1 MILFEIYS
9 EIRYC
14 YFKSRPLGAY
24 PPPPTPLGTSWP
36 LKPDPGLD
44 AARREAEERERERQR
59 REKEERDRKEK
70 EREEKQKREREERE
84 REQRE
89 REQREREQRERE
101 QRERKERERR
111 DMEARERERMIQ
123 QQRLN
128 DASKAAAQARERSPM
143 RNGDDIRVKE
153 EPRKEEAEMMM
164 RAAEQRAYQQ
174 SLVAWQMTSARHPHM
189 FSAPRPGLFP
199 MPPHYATLGP
209 QGPPGWP
216 NHLDPYRDPY
226 RLMDPML
233 RAYPPMNPM
242 LDPLRVDP
250 SAHYRKNPSPLP
262 SPMHPQ
268 MKQLGSS
275 SQNPMQIASNELHKK
290 EDLSR

>member
-1 MILFEIYS
+1 MINLF
-9 EIRYC
+9 
-14 YFKSRPLGAY
+14 FFFQSRPLGAY

-59 REKEERDRKEK
+59 REKEERERKEK
-70 EREEKQKREREERE
+70 EREEKLKREREERE

-111 DMEARERERMIQ
+111 EMEARERERMIQ

-128 DASKAAAQARERSPM
+128 EQSKAAAQARERSPL

-153 EPRKEEAEMMM
+153 EPNQRSKEENEMMM
-164 RAAEQRAYQQ
+164 RAVEQRAYQQ
-174 SLVAWQMTSARHPHM
+174 SYAAWQMTARHPHM
-189 FSAPRPGLFP
+189 FTAPRPG
-199 MPPHYATLGP
+199 MYQMAPHYATLGGP
-209 QGPPGWP
+209 QVGPPGWP
-216 NHLDPYRDPY
+216 GPLDPYRDHY
-226 RLMDPML
+226 RLMDPMM
-233 RAYPPMNPM
+233 RGYPPMNPM

-268 MKQLGSS
+268 MKQMSGS

-290 EDLSR
+290 DDLSR